1 MAEIDLRIAA
11 LTKNY
16 EDLTRA
22 AAQAKIA
29 KATSPDWTV
38 DLLTPAGRPYA
49 KNQRDYVRLALA
61 PIFSLIVGLG
71 LAFFIDGL
79 DATLKSPR
87 ETEEALELPVLA
99 SLTEHKERRA

>member
-1 MAEIDLRIAA
+1 M
-11 LTKNY
+11 
-16 EDLTRA
+16 
-22 AAQAKIA
+22 
-29 KATSPDWTV
+29 
-38 DLLTPAGRPYA
+38 
-49 KNQRDYVRLALA
+49 RLALA